1 MYKLFVI
8 LGLIAAVMLVL
19 IVLVQNPKGGFAS
32 NFINA
37 NQFGG
42 VAQTNKFL
50 ERSTWTLA
58 IIVLLFSILSTLTL
72 PRQQNKQE
80 KSDIYEYLQ
89 ENATSNTTPVMP
101 VNPNQQ
107 QK

>member
-1 MYKLFVI
+1 MYKLFII
-8 LGLIAAVMLVL
+8 LGLIAAVLLIL

-42 VAQTNKFL
+42 VAQTNRFL

-58 IIVLLFSILSTLTL
+58 IVVLLFSIIATLTM
-72 PRQQNKQE
+72 PKQTV
-80 KSDIYEYLQ
+80 KTDNSAIYEYLQ
-89 ENATSNTTPVMP
+89 ENASNNTPVIP
-101 VNPNQQ
+101 QAPQ